1 MSNSS
6 VVDQQENTHEIEHR
20 QRSATR
26 SVKTPAKNNNITN
39 RAKSPLKPS
48 NFSKFKTTNVIDL
61 V

>member
-6 VVDQQENTHEIEHR
+6 VVDQQENTHENEHP
-20 QRSATR
+20 QKSVIK
-26 SVKTPAKNNNITN
+26 SVKTSTKNNNITK